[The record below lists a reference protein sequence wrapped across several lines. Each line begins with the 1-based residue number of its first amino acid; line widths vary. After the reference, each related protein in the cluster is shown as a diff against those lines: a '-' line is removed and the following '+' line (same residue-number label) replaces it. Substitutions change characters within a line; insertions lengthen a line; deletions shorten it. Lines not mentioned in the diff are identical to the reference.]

1 MKNLGIYKITSPSGK
16 VYIGQSTEIDNRW
29 KYYSKVKCKDQP
41 KLYNSLKKYSWE
53 KHMSEVIEECLIEQL
68 DEKEIFYK
76 QQFIN
81 EFGWNKA
88 LFCHLIDGKGGY
100 KSQETKDKISKAN
113 KGRKHSTESCLKKS
127 MSLMGRIESEETK
140 KLKSKSNMGV
150 SRGKGIPKSK
160 EHILKTSKSLQKPI
174 LQYDLQG
181 NFIKE
186 WKGRIEVKK
195 ILNLDVNSCINKKA
209 KTSGGYIWR
218 KKTDPL
224 PPRFDLEMFL
234 TKKDKGVKKHMSKQ
248 HKENIGKALKGRKI
262 IWNTKP

>member
-1 MKNLGIYKITSPSGK
+1 MNIGIYKITNPNGK
-16 VYIGQSTEIDNRW
+16 IYIGQSINIKHRW
-29 KYYSKVKCKDQP
+29 KYYSKMKCNDQP
-41 KLYNSLKKYSWE
+41 KLYNSFKKYGWE
-53 KHMSEVIEECLIEQL
+53 NHIFEILEECSVEQL
-68 DEKEIFYK
+68 DKREIYYK
-76 QQFIN
+76 QQIIEN
-81 EFGWNKA
+81 IGWNKT

-113 KGRKHSTESCLKKS
+113 KGRKHSIETCLKKS
-127 MSLMGRIESEETK
+127 ISLIGRIESEETK
-140 KLKSKSNMGV
+140 KLKSKNNMGI

-186 WKGRIEVKK
+186 WEGRIEVKK
-195 ILNLDVNSCINKKA
+195 ILNLDVNSCINKKT

-224 PPRFDLEMFL
+224 LPGFDLEIFL
-234 TKKDKGVKKHMSKQ
+234 IKKDKGVKKHMSKQ

>member
-1 MKNLGIYKITSPSGK
+1 MKNIGIYKITSPSRK
-16 VYIGQSTEIDNRW
+16 VYIGQSTDINNRW
-29 KYYSKVKCKDQP
+29 KYYLKVKCKDQP
-41 KLYNSLKKYSWE
+41 RLYNSLKKHGPE
-53 KHMSEVIEECLIEQL
+53 NHIFEVIEECLVEQL
-68 DEKEIFYK
+68 DEREIFHK

-81 EFGWNKA
+81 EFGWSKT

-100 KSQETKDKISKAN
+100 KSDETKRKMSESNKGKKHSIETCLKISI
-113 KGRKHSTESCLKKS
+113 
-127 MSLMGRIESEETK
+127 SLMGRIESEETK
-140 KLKSKSNMGV
+140 KLKSKNNIGV

-160 EHILKTSKSLQKPI
+160 EHILKTSKSLRKPI

-186 WKGRIEVKK
+186 WEGRIEVKK

-218 KKTDPL
+218 KKIDPL
-224 PPRFDLEMFL
+224 PPRFDLKMFL